1 MTTAER
7 TDAERLL
14 AQYAAAEGIASAGD
28 SSSAA
33 AAAATAAAA
42 AAAAAMTE
50 TKVNCLS
57 LSAQNLKLLYFQTTN
72 VKL

>member
-28 SSSAA
+28 SSSA